1 METKSPLETMQE
13 VTYSLRFSQAVF
25 VPPVGAAGGIC
36 FGWKPGVDIE
46 PTFQNQNLINL
57 LVFSDP
63 PNKPWM
69 LSAIYGPPYKKTEK
83 KILGEHAQNCLIFFW
98 ALVMFW

>member
-13 VTYSLRFSQAVF
+13 VTNSLGFSHAVF
-25 VPPVGAAGGIC
+25 VPPVGTAGGLC

-46 PTFQNQNLINL
+46 PTSQNQNLINL

-63 PNKPWM
+63 PNNPWM
-69 LSAIYGPPYKKTEK
+69 LSAIYGPPYKKK
-83 KILGEHAQNCLIFFW
+83 KRKFW
-98 ALVMFW
+98 EDMHQTASSFSGP

>member
-13 VTYSLRFSQAVF
+13 VTNSLGFSHAVF
-25 VPPVGAAGGIC
+25 VPPVGTAGGLC

-46 PTFQNQNLINL
+46 PTSQNQNLINL

-63 PNKPWM
+63 PNNPWM
-69 LSAIYGPPYKKTEK
+69 LSTIYGPPYKKK
-83 KILGEHAQNCLIFFW
+83 KRKFW
-98 ALVMFW
+98 EDMHQTASSFSGP